1 MHGSPGMAAG
11 TKRRLADTR
20 KLNIQVDGTCIE
32 NVSKHK
38 LLGLYIDEN
47 LNWSA
52 HFDYLCANVSS
63 KISLLHQQSQY
74 IPQHAQ
80 KMFYQSYIMPLIDY
94 GSVTWGSTST
104 ANLDRLLNLQKRA
117 ARNILKADLRTPSVF
132 MFANLGWQSI
142 ESRIKYNKQFLL
154 IRLYI

>member
-1 MHGSPGMAAG
+1 MAAG

-52 HFDYLCANVSS
+52 HIDNICANISS
-63 KISLLHQQSQY
+63 KISLLKLSQY
-74 IPQHAQ
+74 ILQHAQ
-80 KMFYQSYIMPLIDY
+80 KMFYQSYIMPLNDY
-94 GSVTWGSTST
+94 GSMTWGSTST
-104 ANLDRLLNLQKRA
+104 ANLDRLLKLQKRA
-117 ARNILKADLRTPSVF
+117 ARIILKADLRTSSEG
-132 MFANLGWQSI
+132 MFADLGWQNI
-142 ESRIKYNKQFLL
+142 ESRIKYNKAVLTYKAFVTT
-154 IRLYI
+154 